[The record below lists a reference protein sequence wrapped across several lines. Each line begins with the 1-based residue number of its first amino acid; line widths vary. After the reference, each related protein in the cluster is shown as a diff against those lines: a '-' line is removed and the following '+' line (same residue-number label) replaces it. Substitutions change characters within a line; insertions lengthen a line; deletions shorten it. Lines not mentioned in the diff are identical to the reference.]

1 MRLVGTSMDM
11 SLYELQREANIKRKS
26 DYMKSLGF
34 QEIPKKSKKQKR
46 QKKANNA
53 AEVPIPSRQQPPRI
67 RAMVDL
73 SYGVNEWDNSTG
85 RKRQKTAARCI
96 EPPPQFES
104 TRTDRDRRALRGEQV
119 IKYFTQTKRNHLG
132 TVTQVLQP
140 RRNKNQEWLFRV
152 TYDDGDCEDFNEE
165 ELDSSLRDFRS
176 MEIQAAQETQDR
188 SCTPPTPA
196 ALLGQLNRSLP
207 FPPPPPLSQQS
218 MRLER

>member
-1 MRLVGTSMDM
+1 
-11 SLYELQREANIKRKS
+11 
-26 DYMKSLGF
+26 MKSLGF
-34 QEIPKKSKKQKR
+34 QEIPKKSKKQQR

-53 AEVPIPSRQQPPRI
+53 AEVPLPSRQQPPRI

-152 TYDDGDCEDFNEE
+152 TYRQKRARRDNFLVMNSGTAIQTTVQV
-165 ELDSSLRDFRS
+165 SLV
-176 MEIQAAQETQDR
+176 MGMHV
-188 SCTPPTPA
+188 
-196 ALLGQLNRSLP
+196 L
-207 FPPPPPLSQQS
+207 
-218 MRLER
+218 